1 MRIVFAGSPAAAVP
15 SLEALAARH
24 DVALVVTRAA
34 SPQGRRRVL
43 TPTPVAAAAER
54 LGVPVLEANR
64 LDATATEAI
73 AAVGAALGVV
83 VAYGGLVREP
93 LLSTPEHGWINL
105 HFSLLPAYRGAAPVQ
120 RALVA
125 GEHETGV
132 SVFRLVP
139 ELDAGPIVRMVASS
153 VPPLATAGD
162 LLAELADS
170 GAAVLVDAVD
180 AIADGSATFVEQE
193 GAPSFAPKLELA
205 DGRLRLD
212 EPAAVVLDRFRGVTP
227 EPGAHVLLGGE
238 RVKVL
243 ALARSAAD
251 PLPAGTARLVGK
263 DAVLGTGTGAL
274 ALGEVQPAGK
284 QAMRA
289 ADWLRGRGGEVVLDA

>member
-1 MRIVFAGSPAAAVP
+1 MRIVFAGSPQAAVP
-15 SLEALAARH
+15 SLEALAATH
-24 DVALVVTRAA
+24 EVALVVTRAA
-34 SPQGRRRVL
+34 SPQGRRRVV

-54 LGVPVLEANR
+54 LGLPVLEADR
-64 LDATATEAI
+64 LDEAATERI
-73 AAVGAALGVV
+73 AAAGAALGVI

-93 LLSTPEHGWINL
+93 LLSGPEHGWINL

-139 ELDAGPIVRMVASS
+139 ELDAGPVVRMQASP

-162 LLAELADS
+162 VLAQLAAS

-180 AIADGSATFVEQE
+180 AIADGSAVFAPQA
-193 GAPSFAPKLELA
+193 GAPSFAPKLDLA
-205 DGRLRLD
+205 DGRLHLH
-212 EPAAVVLDRFRGVTP
+212 EPAARVLDRFRGVTP
-227 EPGAHVLLGGE
+227 EPGAFVELAGE

-243 ALARSAAD
+243 GLARSAAD
-251 PLPAGTARLVGK
+251 PLPAGTARLVGR
-263 DAVLGTGTGAL
+263 DAVLGTGTSAL
-274 ALGEVQPAGK
+274 ALGQVQPAGK
-284 QAMRA
+284 RPMAA

>member
-1 MRIVFAGSPAAAVP
+1 MRIVFAGSPEAAVP
-15 SLEALAARH
+15 SLEALAAVH

-54 LGVPVLEANR
+54 LGLPVLEANR
-64 LDATATEAI
+64 LDADATERIVAT
-73 AAVGAALGVV
+73 GAALGVV

-93 LLSTPEHGWINL
+93 LLSAPEHGWINL

-139 ELDAGPIVRMVASS
+139 ELDAGPIVRMEASP

-162 LLAELADS
+162 LLAQLAAS
-170 GAAVLVDAVD
+170 GAGVLVEAVD
-180 AIADGSATFVEQE
+180 AIADGTAVFVEQVGE
-193 GAPSFAPKLELA
+193 PSFAPKLALA
-205 DGRLRLD
+205 DGLLRLD
-212 EPAAVVLDRFRGVTP
+212 EPAPAVLSRFRGVTP
-227 EPGAHVLLGGE
+227 EPGAHVLLAGE

-243 ALARSAAD
+243 GLSRSAAD
-251 PLPAGTARLVGK
+251 PLPAGTARLVGR
-263 DAVLGTGTGAL
+263 DAVLGTASSPL
-274 ALGEVQPAGK
+274 ALGQVQPAGGRPM
-284 QAMRA
+284 AA

>member
-24 DVALVVTRAA
+24 EVALVVTRAA
-34 SPQGRRRVL
+34 SPQGRKRVL

-54 LGVPVLEANR
+54 LGLPVLEANR
-64 LDATATEAI
+64 LDAAATDAI

-139 ELDAGPIVRMVASS
+139 ELDAGPIVRMVAAP
-153 VPPLATAGD
+153 VPPLATAGE
-162 LLAELADS
+162 LLSDLADS
-170 GAAVLVDAVD
+170 GARVLVDAVD
-180 AIADGSATFVEQE
+180 AIADGSATFVAQE
-193 GAPSFAPKLELA
+193 GEPSFAPKLALA

-274 ALGEVQPAGK
+274 ALGEVQPAGR

>member
-15 SLEALAARH
+15 SLEALSRSH
-24 DVALVVTRAA
+24 EVALVVTRAA
-34 SPQGRRRVL
+34 SPQGRKRVL

-54 LGVPVLEANR
+54 LGLPVLEANR
-64 LDATATEAI
+64 LDAAATEAI
-73 AAVGAALGVV
+73 AAVGASLGVV

-125 GEHETGV
+125 GEHDTGV

-162 LLAELADS
+162 LLTELAAS
-170 GAAVLVDAVD
+170 GADVLVEAVD
-180 AIADGSATFVEQE
+180 AIADGSATFVEQTGE
-193 GAPSFAPKLELA
+193 PSFAPKLELA

-227 EPGAHVLLGGE
+227 EPGAHVLLAGE

-263 DAVLGTGTGAL
+263 DAVLGTATGAL